1 MKKAPGHSE
10 EQPSATT
17 QGESSSSGPFLGT
30 ENPRW
35 LRALAALRVRPVPRE
50 TLDREAGCSNG
61 PELVANLRRLGLEVP
76 CKRRRVLDRD
86 LFPVHPGVYLL
97 TPADRRK
104 LTAWLRRRAA
114 GVSHGE

>member
-1 MKKAPGHSE
+1 MKTPGISE
-10 EQPSATT
+10 EKPSVPE
-17 QGESSSSGPFLGT
+17 QDDSNSPREFLGT

-76 CKRRRVLDRD
+76 CERRRIIDRD
-86 LFPVHPGVYLL
+86 LFPAFPGVYLL
-97 TPADRRK
+97 TAADRRK
-104 LTAWLRRRAA
+104 LNTWLRRRAA
-114 GVSHGE
+114 GGQA